1 MSKLA
6 PVATALLVAM
16 PALANEAVYNCNVL
30 PATSTVLQSTD
41 VTAPFSGT
49 FIGNYDA
56 TNNPTGTRTLPGLF
70 GGSGNTAIPYT
81 ASFALAGDIN
91 SHPLGAL
98 TIGLDEEAL
107 QMRISGLD
115 LDLLGATPGALNA
128 TLNIN
133 YQSFHTQQP
142 NAIFPGG
149 VNIPLPIGNGSVS
162 QFHATQTGGPAIG
175 VLVAQKNGS
184 YNFTAA
190 VPVDI
195 VTVATISGQT
205 VLDGTPQPAV
215 LPLTGNVVATPAGLT
230 ITLSVANQTTNT
242 QPITNGVFTDQPLAI
257 PTVIPTGGTA
267 NVLMSGTLTSVTVA
281 SNLSLSLSVAG
292 TRAPILGDLNADY
305 RVDCMDLSIQ
315 ISRWGLSGL
324 GDLDASGAIDSFD
337 VAILL
342 NNWQ

>member
-1 MSKLA
+1 MSKLVPIA
-6 PVATALLVAM
+6 AALLVAT

-49 FIGNYDA
+49 LIGNYDA
-56 TNNPTGTRTLPGLF
+56 TNNPTGTKTIPGFF
-70 GGSGNTAIPYT
+70 GGSGNNPISYT

-91 SHPLGAL
+91 SHPLGSL
-98 TIGLDEEAL
+98 TVGLDEEAL

-133 YQSFHTQQP
+133 YQTFHTQQP

-149 VNIPLPIGNGSVS
+149 VNIPLPVGNGSVT
-162 QFHATQTGGPAIG
+162 QFHATQTAPAAG

-195 VTVATISGQT
+195 VTVAAISGQT

-230 ITLSVANQTTNT
+230 ITLSVANQTTTT

-267 NVLMSGTLTSVTVA
+267 NVLMSGTLTSVTLA
-281 SNLSLSLSVAG
+281 SNLSLSLAVAG
-292 TRAPILGDLNADY
+292 TRAPILGDLNSDY

-315 ISRWGLSGL
+315 ISRWGLPGL
-324 GDLDASGAIDSFD
+324 GDLDASGDVNCFD

>member
-1 MSKLA
+1 MQKTA
-6 PVATALLVAM
+6 AIAAALLVAA
-16 PALANEAVYNCNVL
+16 PVLANEAVYNCNVL

-49 FIGNYDA
+49 LIGNYDA
-56 TNNPTGTRTLPGLF
+56 TNNPTGTKTIPGLF
-70 GGSGNTAIPYT
+70 GGSGNNPISYA

-91 SHPLGAL
+91 SHPLGSL
-98 TIGLDEEAL
+98 VVGLDEEAL

-133 YQSFHTQQP
+133 YQTFHTQQP

-149 VNIPLPIGNGSVS
+149 VNIPLPIGNGSVT
-162 QFHATQTGGPAIG
+162 QFRATQTSAAVGL
-175 VLVAQKNGS
+175 LVAQKNGS
-184 YNFTAA
+184 FNFTAA
-190 VPVDI
+190 VPVDL

-215 LPLTGNVVATPAGLT
+215 LPVTGNVAATPAGLV
-230 ITLSVANQTTNT
+230 ITLSVANQATTT

-267 NVLMSGTLTSVTVA
+267 NVLMSGTLTSVTLA
-281 SNLSLSLSVAG
+281 SNLDLSLAVAG
-292 TRAPILGDLNADY
+292 TRAPILGDLNTDY
-305 RVDCMDLSIQ
+305 RVDCMDLAIQ
-315 ISRWGLSGL
+315 IGRWGLSGL
-324 GDLDASGAIDSFD
+324 GDLDASGEVNCVD